1 MSLTV
6 YLVDVSHFIFRAY
19 HALPPLE
26 RPDGTPVGA
35 VYGFLSMVLKLIDSH
50 KIDALGM
57 VFDSKAPTFR
67 HHIDPAYKA
76 NRPPPPP
83 DLAVQ
88 FSLVHEACEA
98 FGFVCLQCDGFE
110 ADDIMATYATQNAAQ
125 ESHTVLVSSDKDLMQ
140 LINPHIRMFDAIK
153 NTFIEADAVRK
164 KLGVDPGQVI
174 DFQALTGDASDNIPG
189 VPGVGPKT
197 AAQLIHDF
205 GSLDNLYHHLD
216 QITKPR
222 LQQRLTEHKDKAFLS
237 QQLARL
243 DPQVPL
249 TVPLEKLQFHGITY
263 DHAKAF
269 LETNHFKTLVKRL
282 RAPSEPHGLSPTSYP
297 LTWIDTPETWAL
309 WQKHIRAK
317 GIIALATTH
326 DHEQRDGD
334 EQGPS
339 WALFHP
345 DLGGAI
351 LSPSLATKEPFV
363 HDPSVLHVM
372 HGAPASLTSAG
383 THISYDDTFLM
394 AYLLEGPSQKNAL
407 EHYQALT
414 QTPEPHFEGPQE
426 PIKDIFKEALCEAWA
441 TWHVMPLMKQAL
453 REGAMWALY
462 QKIDK
467 PLQTVL
473 TSMEQ
478 AGILLDT
485 AKLTR
490 LGHTFQTHIDAEE
503 QTIFSLAGTT
513 FNVAS
518 PKQLGEILFTKLG
531 LTPVGKRGKAG
542 TYSTNSDVLEKLD
555 HPITAPLLRFRQFSK
570 LKSTYVDG
578 LLHALPEGSQR
589 LHTTFLACGTSTG
602 RLASIKPN
610 LQNIPIREPEGRD
623 IRKAFIPSP
632 GHVLL
637 SIDYSQIELRLL
649 AHIGHITPLIEAF
662 KRGEDIHQK
671 TASEMFAIPLAD
683 VTPTLRRH
691 AKMINFGIIYGIS
704 AYGLAERLA
713 IPQDKAKDYI
723 ERYLERYAGIKTYM
737 DTQIALAQSKGYVK
751 TLWGRRCYIP
761 QIHHKNPTLRG
772 MAERLAINA
781 PLQGTSADFIR
792 DAMVK
797 IGAFLTKE
805 QSKLTLLLQIHDEL
819 LFEGPADEVARLIPQ
834 LETIMSGVASLDVPL
849 VVSSSTGLSWEEAHA

>member
-35 VYGFLSMVLKLIDSH
+35 VYGFLSMVIKLIDNH
-50 KIDALGM
+50 TMDALGM
-57 VFDSKAPTFR
+57 VFDSKTPTFR

-76 NRPPPPP
+76 HRPPPPP

-88 FSLVHEACEA
+88 FSLVREACQA
-98 FGFVCLQCDGFE
+98 FGFMCLQCDGFE
-110 ADDIMATYATQNAAQ
+110 ADDIMATYATQNAA
-125 ESHTVLVSSDKDLMQ
+125 EGANTVLVSSDKDLMQ

-205 GSLDNLYHHLD
+205 GSLDNMYHHLD
-216 QITKPR
+216 HITKPR
-222 LQQRLTEHKDKAFLS
+222 LQQRLAENKDKAFLS
-237 QQLARL
+237 QRLTRL
-243 DPQVPL
+243 DPQVPI
-249 TVPLEKLQFHGITY
+249 TVPLEDLRFHGITY
-263 DHAKAF
+263 DNAKAF

-282 RAPSEPHGLSPTSYP
+282 RVPSEQHAPASITYP
-297 LTWIDTPETWAL
+297 LTLIDTPETWAL
-309 WQKHIRAK
+309 WQKHIRKK
-317 GIIALATTH
+317 GVIALATTH
-326 DHEQRDGD
+326 DD
-334 EQGPS
+334 EQDPS

-345 DLGGAI
+345 DLGGGI
-351 LSPSLATKEPFV
+351 LSAHLSVKGPLI
-363 HDPSVLHVM
+363 HDKSVLHVI
-372 HGAPASLTSAG
+372 HDAPASLKDTGAP
-383 THISYDDTFLM
+383 ISYDDTFLM
-394 AYLLEGPSQKNAL
+394 AYLLEGPSQKNAR
-407 EHYQALT
+407 EHYHTLT

-426 PIKDIFKEALCEAWA
+426 LIKDTLKEALCEAWA
-441 TWHVMPLMKQAL
+441 TWYVMPLMKQAL
-453 REGAMWALY
+453 RENAMWALY

-467 PLQTVL
+467 PLQAVL

-485 AKLTR
+485 EKLTH
-490 LGHTFQTHIDAEE
+490 LGHTFQAHIDAEE

-555 HPITAPLLRFRQFSK
+555 HPITAPLLRFRQFAK
-570 LKSTYVDG
+570 LKSTYIDG
-578 LLHALPEGSQR
+578 LLHALPEDSQR

-610 LQNIPIREPEGRD
+610 LQNIPIRDPEGRD
-623 IRKAFIPSP
+623 IRKAFIPNP
-632 GHVLL
+632 GHLLL

-662 KRGEDIHQK
+662 NRGEDIHQK
-671 TASEMFAIPLAD
+671 TASEMFDIPLAD

-713 IPQDKAKDYI
+713 IPQNKAKDYI

-761 QIHHKNPTLRG
+761 QIHHKNPVLRG

-797 IGAFLTKE
+797 IGAFLAKE
-805 QSKLTLLLQIHDEL
+805 QSTLTLLLQIHDEL
-819 LFEGPADEVARLIPQ
+819 LFEGPADEIARLTPH
-834 LETIMSGVASLDVPL
+834 LEAIMSGVASLEVPL
-849 VVSSSTGLSWEEAHA
+849 VVSSSTGMSWEEAHA